1 MTGPVPGPARGA
13 RLDLESVGHLYGL
26 TRAVGDVSLNID
38 PGEFVTLLGPSGC
51 GKSTLLR
58 ILAGLMRQSEGQI
71 RIDGQDVSGLS
82 PAERDVGIVFQN
94 YALFPHMTVASNIAY
109 GLEARHVGDRAS
121 IRARV
126 REMIDTVR
134 LTGLENRYPRELSG
148 GQQQRVA
155 LARTLAVSPRILLLD
170 EPLGALDKNL
180 RLDMQL
186 EIKRLQRAFAITT
199 VMVTHDQE
207 EALSM
212 SDRVAVMNAGCL
224 EQFDTPTQI
233 YDRPS
238 TAFVATFVGTACLL
252 DARLER
258 DLQRFVAYPQVG
270 GGIALDEP
278 APCSRVGAVRV
289 AVRPEQWELAT
300 DREDS
305 WALDAT
311 VELVMPLGPTLIIDL
326 MASNGASLK
335 LALPR
340 ANAPALTHGMPV
352 RVRVKPGANPP
363 VFLGEAS
370 RIV

>member
-1 MTGPVPGPARGA
+1 M
-13 RLDLESVGHLYGL
+13 
-26 TRAVGDVSLNID
+26 
-38 PGEFVTLLGPSGC
+38 
-51 GKSTLLR
+51 
-58 ILAGLMRQSEGQI
+58 
-71 RIDGQDVSGLS
+71 
-82 PAERDVGIVFQN
+82 
-94 YALFPHMTVASNIAY
+94 
-109 GLEARHVGDRAS
+109 
-121 IRARV
+121 
-126 REMIDTVR
+126 
-134 LTGLENRYPRELSG
+134 
-148 GQQQRVA
+148 A